1 MPIIPQNLKLNA
13 SSVDILNAIRN
24 SASANYRDYIPAAEN
39 TPESVREIGAVLMDF
54 PVLQN
59 EFVSA
64 LINRIGAVLLESKTY
79 QNPWSVFKRGRL
91 EFGEAIE
98 VIFTNIAKA
107 HGYDPAAS
115 ESKVFKREIP
125 DIRSAFAFLNYQQF
139 YKQTIQEEDLKQA
152 FLSWDGVSSLIAS
165 IVDAMYTSDQTD
177 EFLVM
182 KYMLAKS
189 ILNGHILAVEISS
202 NDIKGTIS
210 TVKSVSNKMTFQN
223 TKYNRAGVMA
233 NTKKDDQYI
242 IVNSDFDATM
252 DVEVLAAAFNMSK
265 AEFMGHRILVDGFG
279 EFDDERLSVLFEKDP
294 TFEPLTDDQKAALN
308 AIPAVLVERNWFL
321 IYDKLFKFTEQ
332 YNGEGLYWNYWLH
345 VWKICGISP
354 FAQSALFV
362 PGEPSV
368 KSVTVSPA
376 AATMYPGMS
385 LALSVDVETDNFAS
399 KAVDWESD
407 TEGVT
412 VSPGGVVTVSPEF
425 ERGVADTEVTI
436 TATSVFDSTKSDSAT
451 ITIPA
456 AD

>member
-1 MPIIPQNLKLNA
+1 MPIRPSNVKLNA

-24 SASANYRDYIPAAEN
+24 SASSNYRDYIPSAEN
-39 TPESVREIGAVLMDF
+39 NPESVHEIGAILMDF

-91 EFGEAIE
+91 EFGESIE

-107 HGYDPAAS
+107 HSYDVAES
-115 ESKVFKREIP
+115 ENKVFQREIP
-125 DIRSAFAFLNYQQF
+125 DIRAAFAFVNYQQF

-165 IVDAMYTSDQTD
+165 IVDAMYTADQTD
-177 EFLVM
+177 EFLTM
-182 KYMLAKS
+182 KYMLAKAMLAGR
-189 ILNGHILAVEISS
+189 IKAVEISA
-202 NDIKGTIS
+202 NDIRGTIS

-223 TKYNRAGVMA
+223 TKYNPAGVMA

-265 AEFMGHRILVDGFG
+265 AEFMGHRVLVDSFG
-279 EFDDERLSVLFEKDP
+279 DFDDERLNELFQNDP
-294 TFEPLTDDQKAALN
+294 AYVPLTDDEKTALSV
-308 AIPAVLVERNWFL
+308 IPAVLVEKNWFL

-332 YNGEGLYWNYWLH
+332 YNGQGLYWNYWLH
-345 VWKICGISP
+345 VWKIFGISP
-354 FAQSALFV
+354 FAQAALFV
-362 PGEPSV
+362 PGEPTV
-368 KSVTVSPA
+368 TSVTITPA
-376 AATMYPGMS
+376 AVTMYPGMMTT
-385 LALSVDVETDNFAS
+385 LSVKVDTDNFAS
-399 KAVDWESD
+399 KEVNWASNNDD
-407 TEGVT
+407 VT
-412 VSPGGVVTVSPEF
+412 VTHNGVVTVAPDFDNS
-425 ERGVADTEVTI
+425 TETKVTI
-436 TATSVFDSTKSDSAT
+436 TATSVFNSSVTATAT

-456 AD
+456 AT